1 MLKQLTIKNFAL
13 IEELEASFSSG
24 MTCITGETGAGK
36 SILLGGL
43 SLVLGKRADLS
54 SLLDPSKKCI
64 VEASFQIQDY
74 NLKSLFESLDVDYED
89 YTVLRREILPQG
101 KSRAFINDSPV
112 TLSILEQISLH
123 LIDLHSQNDTVSLL
137 QNEYQFQVLDA
148 LANNKETLSK
158 YKRTR
163 EEYKSISESYQQLK
177 LVAENAKASYELD
190 DFLYQEL
197 LKLNLKEGMEED
209 LEQKHSALSNVDY
222 LQTTLAEGIRIMET
236 EAVGLLDQL
245 LKLRSLASG
254 LTIKAGQFAPLEK
267 RFNAILVE
275 AEDLLSECKIQF
287 ENLES
292 NPEELE
298 KLQAE
303 LDELNSQMQK
313 HKVNSTTDL
322 ITIQSQLEVRLNK
335 SLNMDIELN
344 RLLAKQSKLEKS
356 MANLASQ
363 LTKSRKA
370 AVQILEK
377 ELGNLVSRMGMNEAE
392 FKIDLEPSDTFLSN
406 GLDQLHFKFK
416 SNKGGNFKPLKKI
429 VSGGELSRI
438 MLAIKAILSSYIKLP
453 TLIFDEIDTGVSGK
467 ISDSIADLMVAM
479 GQKLQVINITH
490 LPQVAAKSHYHFK
503 VLKQELDD
511 KTLTSL
517 LPLDKEARIEEIAMM
532 LSGNQVSS
540 TAIAHAKQ
548 LMN

>member
-54 SLLDPSKKCI
+54 SLLDPSKKCV
-64 VEASFQIQDY
+64 VEASFQIQEH
-74 NLKSLFESLDVDYED
+74 NLEPLFEALDVDYDD

-101 KSRAFINDSPV
+101 KSRAFINDTPV
-112 TLSILEQISLH
+112 NLSILEQISLH

-137 QNEYQFQVLDA
+137 QNEYQFQLLDA

-158 YKRTR
+158 YKRTS

-177 LVAENAKASYELD
+177 LDAENAKASYELD
-190 DFLYQEL
+190 NFLYQEL
-197 LKLNLKEGMEED
+197 LKLNLKEGIQED
-209 LEQKHSALSNVDY
+209 LEQKYSALSNVDY
-222 LQTTLAEGIRIMET
+222 LQTTLSEGIRIMET

-245 LKLRSLASG
+245 LKLRSLASS
-254 LTIKAGQFAPLEK
+254 LADKAGQFTPMEK
-267 RFNAILVE
+267 RFSTILAE
-275 AEDLLSECKIQF
+275 AEDLLSECKFQF

-298 KLQAE
+298 KLE
-303 LDELNSQMQK
+303 IKLDELYSQMQK
-313 HKVNSTTDL
+313 HKVNSILDL
-322 ITIQSQLEVRLNK
+322 ITVQSQLEVRLNR
-335 SLNMDIELN
+335 SLNMDDELN
-344 RLLAKQSKLEKS
+344 KLLTKQSQLEKS
-356 MANLASQ
+356 MTSFAAQ
-363 LTKSRKA
+363 LTKTRKG
-370 AVQILEK
+370 AVQILEN
-377 ELGNLVSRMGMNEAE
+377 ELGDLVSRMGMNEAE
-392 FKIDLEPSDTFLSN
+392 FKIDLEPSTTFLSN
-406 GLDQLHFKFK
+406 GLDHLHFRFK
-416 SNKGGNFKPLKKI
+416 SNKGSNFKPLKKI

-438 MLAIKAILSSYIKLP
+438 MLAVKAILSSYIKLP

-467 ISDSIADLMVAM
+467 ISDSIAELMVAM

-503 VLKQELDD
+503 VFKQELDN
-511 KTLTSL
+511 KTLTTL
-517 LPLDKEARIEEIAMM
+517 VPLDKEARIEEIAMM

>member
-163 EEYKSISESYQQLK
+163 KEYKSVSESYQQLK
-177 LVAENAKASYELD
+177 LDAENAKASYELD

-209 LEQKHSALSNVDY
+209 LEQKHGALSNVDY

-236 EAVGLLDQL
+236 EAIGLLDQL

-254 LTIKAGQFAPLEK
+254 LTIKAGQFAPLEE

-298 KLQAE
+298 KLQAK

-392 FKIDLEPSDTFLSN
+392 FNIDLEPSDTFLSN

>member
-54 SLLDPSKKCI
+54 SLLDPSKKCV
-64 VEASFQIQDY
+64 VEASFQIQEY
-74 NLKSLFESLDVDYED
+74 NLEPLFDVLDVDYDD

-101 KSRAFINDSPV
+101 KSRAFINDTPV
-112 TLSILEQISLH
+112 NLSILEQISLH

-137 QNEYQFQVLDA
+137 QNEYQFQLLDA

-177 LVAENAKASYELD
+177 LDAENAKASYELD

-197 LKLNLKEGMEED
+197 LKLNLKEGMQED

-254 LTIKAGQFAPLEK
+254 LADKTGQFTTMEQ
-267 RFNAILVE
+267 RFSNILAE
-275 AEDLLSECKIQF
+275 TEDLLSECKFQF

-298 KLQAE
+298 NLETK

-313 HKVNSTTDL
+313 HKVNSISDL
-322 ITIQSQLEVRLNK
+322 ITVQSQLEARLNR
-335 SLNMDIELN
+335 SLNMDEELN
-344 RLLAKQSKLEKS
+344 KLLTKQRKLEKS
-356 MANLASQ
+356 MASLAVQ
-363 LTKSRKA
+363 LTKARKG
-370 AVQILEK
+370 AVQILEN
-377 ELGNLVSRMGMNEAE
+377 ELDDLVSRMGMNEAE
-392 FKIDLEPSDTFLSN
+392 FKIDLEPSTSFLSN
-406 GLDQLHFKFK
+406 GLDHLHFRFK
-416 SNKGGNFKPLKKI
+416 SNRGSNFKPLKKI

-438 MLAIKAILSSYIKLP
+438 MLAVKAILSSYIKLP

-467 ISDSIADLMVAM
+467 ISDSIAELMVTM

-503 VLKQELDD
+503 VFKQELDN
-511 KTLTSL
+511 KTLTNL
-517 LPLDKEARIEEIAMM
+517 VPLDKEARIEEIAIM

>member
-1 MLKQLTIKNFAL
+1 LLKQLTIKNFAL

-54 SLLDPSKKCI
+54 SLLDPSKKCV
-64 VEASFQIQDY
+64 VEASFQIQEY
-74 NLKSLFESLDVDYED
+74 NLEPLFDVLDVDYDD

-101 KSRAFINDSPV
+101 KSRAFINDNPV
-112 TLSILEQISLH
+112 NLSILEQISLH

-137 QNEYQFQVLDA
+137 QNEYQFQLLDA

-163 EEYKSISESYQQLK
+163 KEYKSISESYQQLK
-177 LVAENAKASYELD
+177 LDAENAKASYELD

-197 LKLNLKEGMEED
+197 LKLNLKEGMQED

-254 LTIKAGQFAPLEK
+254 LADKAGQFTTMEQ
-267 RFNAILVE
+267 RFSNILAE
-275 AEDLLSECKIQF
+275 TEDLLSECKFQF

-298 KLQAE
+298 NLETK

-313 HKVNSTTDL
+313 HKVNSISDL
-322 ITIQSQLEVRLNK
+322 ITVQSQLEARLNR
-335 SLNMDIELN
+335 SLNMDEELN
-344 RLLAKQSKLEKS
+344 KLLTKQSKLEKS
-356 MANLASQ
+356 MASLAVQ
-363 LTKSRKA
+363 LTKARKG
-370 AVQILEK
+370 AVQILEN
-377 ELGNLVSRMGMNEAE
+377 ELDDLVSRMGMNDAE
-392 FKIDLEPSDTFLSN
+392 FKIDLEPSTSFLSN
-406 GLDQLHFKFK
+406 GLDHLHFRFK
-416 SNKGGNFKPLKKI
+416 SNRGSNFKPLKKI

-438 MLAIKAILSSYIKLP
+438 MLAVKAILSSYIKLP

-467 ISDSIADLMVAM
+467 ISDSIAELMVTM

-503 VLKQELDD
+503 VFKQELDN
-511 KTLTSL
+511 KTLTNL
-517 LPLDKEARIEEIAMM
+517 VPLDKEARIEEIAIM

>member
-1 MLKQLTIKNFAL
+1 LLKQLTIKNFAL

-54 SLLDPSKKCI
+54 SLLDPSKKCV
-64 VEASFQIQDY
+64 VEASFQIQEY
-74 NLKSLFESLDVDYED
+74 NLEPLFDVLDVDYDD

-101 KSRAFINDSPV
+101 KSRAFINDTPV
-112 TLSILEQISLH
+112 NLSILEQISLH

-137 QNEYQFQVLDA
+137 QNEYQFQLLDA

-177 LVAENAKASYELD
+177 LDAENAKASYELD

-197 LKLNLKEGMEED
+197 LKLNLKEGMQED

-254 LTIKAGQFAPLEK
+254 LADKTGQFTTMEQ
-267 RFNAILVE
+267 RFSNILAE
-275 AEDLLSECKIQF
+275 TEDLLSECKFQF

-298 KLQAE
+298 NLETK

-313 HKVNSTTDL
+313 HKVNSISDL
-322 ITIQSQLEVRLNK
+322 ITVQSQLEARLNR
-335 SLNMDIELN
+335 SLNMDEELN
-344 RLLAKQSKLEKS
+344 KLLTKQSKLEKS
-356 MANLASQ
+356 MASLAVQ
-363 LTKSRKA
+363 LTKARKG
-370 AVQILEK
+370 AVQILEN
-377 ELGNLVSRMGMNEAE
+377 ELDDLVSRMGMNDAE
-392 FKIDLEPSDTFLSN
+392 FKIDLEPSTSFLSN
-406 GLDQLHFKFK
+406 GLDHLHFRFK
-416 SNKGGNFKPLKKI
+416 SNRGSNFKPLKKI

-438 MLAIKAILSSYIKLP
+438 MLAVKAILSSYIKLP

-467 ISDSIADLMVAM
+467 ISDSIAELMVTM

-503 VLKQELDD
+503 VFKQELDN
-511 KTLTSL
+511 KTLTNL
-517 LPLDKEARIEEIAMM
+517 VPLDKEARIEEIAIM

>member
-1 MLKQLTIKNFAL
+1 LLKQLTIKNFAL

-158 YKRTR
+158 YKRRR
-163 EEYKSISESYQQLK
+163 EEYKSVSESYQQLK

-190 DFLYQEL
+190 DFLYHEL

-254 LTIKAGQFAPLEK
+254 LAVKAGQFAPLED

-298 KLQAE
+298 KLQAK

-335 SLNMDIELN
+335 SLNMDLELN
-344 RLLAKQSKLEKS
+344 RLLVKQSKLKKS

>member
-54 SLLDPSKKCI
+54 SLLDPSKKCV
-64 VEASFQIQDY
+64 VEASFQIQEY
-74 NLKSLFESLDVDYED
+74 NLEPLFDVLDVDYDD

-101 KSRAFINDSPV
+101 KSRAFINDTPV
-112 TLSILEQISLH
+112 NLSILEQISLH

-137 QNEYQFQVLDA
+137 QNEYQFQLLDA

-163 EEYKSISESYQQLK
+163 KEYKSISESYQQLK
-177 LVAENAKASYELD
+177 LDAENAKASYELD

-197 LKLNLKEGMEED
+197 LKLNLKEGMQED

-254 LTIKAGQFAPLEK
+254 LADKAGQFTTMEQ
-267 RFNAILVE
+267 RFSNILAE
-275 AEDLLSECKIQF
+275 TEDLLSECKFQF

-298 KLQAE
+298 NLETK

-313 HKVNSTTDL
+313 HKVNSISDL
-322 ITIQSQLEVRLNK
+322 ITVQSQLEARLNR
-335 SLNMDIELN
+335 SLNMDEELDK
-344 RLLAKQSKLEKS
+344 LLTKQSQLEKS
-356 MANLASQ
+356 MASLAVQ
-363 LTKSRKA
+363 LTKARKG
-370 AVQILEK
+370 AVQILEN
-377 ELGNLVSRMGMNEAE
+377 ELDDLVSRMGMNEAE
-392 FKIDLEPSDTFLSN
+392 FKIDLEPSTSFLSN
-406 GLDQLHFKFK
+406 GLDHLHFRFK
-416 SNKGGNFKPLKKI
+416 SNRGSNFKPLKKI

-438 MLAIKAILSSYIKLP
+438 MLAVKAILSSYIKLP

-467 ISDSIADLMVAM
+467 ISDSIAELMVTM

-503 VLKQELDD
+503 VFKQELDN
-511 KTLTSL
+511 KTLTNL
-517 LPLDKEARIEEIAMM
+517 VPLDKEARIEEIAIM

>member
-158 YKRTR
+158 YKRR
-163 EEYKSISESYQQLK
+163 RKEYKSVLESYQQLK
-177 LVAENAKASYELD
+177 LDAENAKASYELD

-209 LEQKHSALSNVDY
+209 LEQKYSALSNVDY

-254 LTIKAGQFAPLEK
+254 LTIKAGQFAPLEE

-292 NPEELE
+292 NPEDLE
-298 KLQAE
+298 KLQAK

>member
-54 SLLDPSKKCI
+54 SLLDPSKKCV
-64 VEASFQIQDY
+64 VEASFQIQEY
-74 NLKSLFESLDVDYED
+74 NLEPLFDVLDVDYDD

-101 KSRAFINDSPV
+101 KSRAFINDTPV
-112 TLSILEQISLH
+112 NLSILEQISLH

-137 QNEYQFQVLDA
+137 QNEYQFQLLDA

-177 LVAENAKASYELD
+177 LDAENAKASYELD

-197 LKLNLKEGMEED
+197 LKLNLKEGMQED

-254 LTIKAGQFAPLEK
+254 LADKTGQFTTMEQ
-267 RFNAILVE
+267 RFSNILAE
-275 AEDLLSECKIQF
+275 TEDLLSECKFQF

-298 KLQAE
+298 NLETK

-313 HKVNSTTDL
+313 HKVNSISDL
-322 ITIQSQLEVRLNK
+322 ITVQSQLEARLNR
-335 SLNMDIELN
+335 SLNMDEELN
-344 RLLAKQSKLEKS
+344 KLLTKQSKLEKS
-356 MANLASQ
+356 MASLAVQ
-363 LTKSRKA
+363 LTKARKG
-370 AVQILEK
+370 AVQILEN
-377 ELGNLVSRMGMNEAE
+377 ELDDLVSRMGMNEAE
-392 FKIDLEPSDTFLSN
+392 FKIDLEPSTSFLSN
-406 GLDQLHFKFK
+406 GLDHLHFRFK
-416 SNKGGNFKPLKKI
+416 SNRGSNFKPLKKI

-438 MLAIKAILSSYIKLP
+438 MLAVKAILSSYIKLP

-467 ISDSIADLMVAM
+467 ISDSIAELMVTM

-503 VLKQELDD
+503 VFKQELDN
-511 KTLTSL
+511 KTLTNL
-517 LPLDKEARIEEIAMM
+517 VPLDKEARIEEIAIM

>member
-158 YKRTR
+158 YKRR
-163 EEYKSISESYQQLK
+163 RKEYKSVSESYQQLK
-177 LVAENAKASYELD
+177 LDAENAKASYELD

-209 LEQKHSALSNVDY
+209 LEQKHSSLSNVDY

-254 LTIKAGQFAPLEK
+254 LTVKAGQFAPLEE

-298 KLQAE
+298 KLQAK

-392 FKIDLEPSDTFLSN
+392 FNIDLEPSDTFLSN
-406 GLDQLHFKFK
+406 GLDKLHFKFK

-503 VLKQELDD
+503 VLKQELND

>member
-54 SLLDPSKKCI
+54 SLLDPSKKCV
-64 VEASFQIQDY
+64 VEASFQIQEY
-74 NLKSLFESLDVDYED
+74 NLEPLFDVLDVDYDD

-101 KSRAFINDSPV
+101 KSRAFINDNPV
-112 TLSILEQISLH
+112 NLSILEQISLH

-137 QNEYQFQVLDA
+137 QNEYQFQLLDA

-177 LVAENAKASYELD
+177 LDAENAKASYELD

-197 LKLNLKEGMEED
+197 LKLNLKEGMQED

-254 LTIKAGQFAPLEK
+254 LADKAGQFTTMEQ
-267 RFNAILVE
+267 RFSNILAE
-275 AEDLLSECKIQF
+275 TEDLLSECKFQF

-298 KLQAE
+298 NLETK

-313 HKVNSTTDL
+313 HKVNSISDL
-322 ITIQSQLEVRLNK
+322 ITVQSQLEARLNR
-335 SLNMDIELN
+335 SLNMDEELN
-344 RLLAKQSKLEKS
+344 KLLTKQSKLEKS
-356 MANLASQ
+356 MASLAVQ
-363 LTKSRKA
+363 LTKARKG
-370 AVQILEK
+370 AVQILEN
-377 ELGNLVSRMGMNEAE
+377 ELDDLVSRMGMNDAE
-392 FKIDLEPSDTFLSN
+392 FKIDLEPSTSFLSN
-406 GLDQLHFKFK
+406 GLDHLHFRFK
-416 SNKGGNFKPLKKI
+416 SNRGSNFKPLKKI

-438 MLAIKAILSSYIKLP
+438 MLAVKAILSSYIKLP

-467 ISDSIADLMVAM
+467 ISDSIAELMVTM

-503 VLKQELDD
+503 VFKQELDN
-511 KTLTSL
+511 KTLTNL
-517 LPLDKEARIEEIAMM
+517 VPLDKEARIEEIAIM

>member
-54 SLLDPSKKCI
+54 SLLDPSKKCV
-64 VEASFQIQDY
+64 VEASFQIQEY
-74 NLKSLFESLDVDYED
+74 NLEPLFEALDVDYDD

-101 KSRAFINDSPV
+101 KSCAFINDTPV
-112 TLSILEQISLH
+112 NLSILEQISLN
-123 LIDLHSQNDTVSLL
+123 LIDLHSQNDTFSLL
-137 QNEYQFQVLDA
+137 QNEYQFQLLDA
-148 LANNKETLSK
+148 LANNKETLSM
-158 YKRTR
+158 YKRKR
-163 EEYKSISESYQQLK
+163 EEYKSISEFYQQLK
-177 LVAENAKASYELD
+177 LDAENAKASYELD

-197 LKLNLKEGMEED
+197 LKLNLKEGMQED

-245 LKLRSLASG
+245 LKLRSLASS
-254 LTIKAGQFAPLEK
+254 LADKAGQFITMEE
-267 RFNAILVE
+267 RFSNILAE
-275 AEDLLSECKIQF
+275 AEDLLSECKFQF

-298 KLQAE
+298 KLE
-303 LDELNSQMQK
+303 TKLDELNSQMQK
-313 HKVNSTTDL
+313 HKVNSISDL
-322 ITIQSQLEVRLNK
+322 ITVQSQLEVRLNR
-335 SLNMDIELN
+335 SLNMDEELN
-344 RLLAKQSKLEKS
+344 KLLTKQSQIEKS
-356 MANLASQ
+356 MASLAAQ
-363 LTKSRKA
+363 LTKARKE
-370 AVQILEK
+370 AVQILEN
-377 ELGNLVSRMGMNEAE
+377 ELVGLVSCMGMNEAE
-392 FKIDLEPSDTFLSN
+392 FKIDLEPSTTFLSN
-406 GLDQLHFKFK
+406 GLDHLHFRFK
-416 SNKGGNFKPLKKI
+416 SNKGSNFKPLKKI

-438 MLAIKAILSSYIKLP
+438 MLAVKAILSSYIKLP

-467 ISDSIADLMVAM
+467 ISNSIADLMVAM

-503 VLKQELDD
+503 VFKQELDN
-511 KTLTSL
+511 KTLTTL
-517 LPLDKEARIEEIAMM
+517 VPLDKEARIEEIAMM

>member
-1 MLKQLTIKNFAL
+1 LLKQLTIKNFAL

-54 SLLDPSKKCI
+54 SLLDPSKKCV
-64 VEASFQIQDY
+64 VEASFQIQEY
-74 NLKSLFESLDVDYED
+74 NLEPLFDVLDVDYDD

-101 KSRAFINDSPV
+101 KSRAFINDTPV
-112 TLSILEQISLH
+112 NLSILEQISLH

-137 QNEYQFQVLDA
+137 QNEYQFQLLDA

-177 LVAENAKASYELD
+177 LDAENAKASYELD

-197 LKLNLKEGMEED
+197 LKLNLKEGMQED

-254 LTIKAGQFAPLEK
+254 LADKAGQFTTMEQ
-267 RFNAILVE
+267 RFSNILAE
-275 AEDLLSECKIQF
+275 TEDLLSECKFQF

-298 KLQAE
+298 NLETK

-313 HKVNSTTDL
+313 HKVNSISDL
-322 ITIQSQLEVRLNK
+322 ITVQSQLEARLNR
-335 SLNMDIELN
+335 SLNMDEDLN
-344 RLLAKQSKLEKS
+344 KLLTKQSQLEKS
-356 MANLASQ
+356 MASLAVQ
-363 LTKSRKA
+363 LTKARKG
-370 AVQILEK
+370 AVQILEN
-377 ELGNLVSRMGMNEAE
+377 ELDDLVSRMGMNEAE
-392 FKIDLEPSDTFLSN
+392 FKIDLEPSTSFLSN
-406 GLDQLHFKFK
+406 GLDHLHFRFK
-416 SNKGGNFKPLKKI
+416 SNRGSNFKPLKKI

-438 MLAIKAILSSYIKLP
+438 MLAVKAILSSYIKLP

-467 ISDSIADLMVAM
+467 ISDSIAELMVTM

-503 VLKQELDD
+503 VFKQELDN
-511 KTLTSL
+511 KTLTNL
-517 LPLDKEARIEEIAMM
+517 VPLDKEARIEEIAIM

>member
-1 MLKQLTIKNFAL
+1 LLKQLTIKNFAL

-158 YKRTR
+158 YKRRR
-163 EEYKSISESYQQLK
+163 EEYKSVSESYQQLK
-177 LVAENAKASYELD
+177 LDTENAKASYELD
-190 DFLYQEL
+190 DFLYHEL

-209 LEQKHSALSNVDY
+209 LEQKYSALSNVDY

-254 LTIKAGQFAPLEK
+254 LAVKAGQFAPLEE

-292 NPEELE
+292 NPEDLE
-298 KLQAE
+298 KLQAK

>member
-158 YKRTR
+158 YKRR
-163 EEYKSISESYQQLK
+163 RKEYKSVSESYQQLK
-177 LVAENAKASYELD
+177 LDAENAKASYELD

-209 LEQKHSALSNVDY
+209 LEQKHSSLSNVDY

-254 LTIKAGQFAPLEK
+254 LTVKAGQFAPLEE

-298 KLQAE
+298 KLQAK

-377 ELGNLVSRMGMNEAE
+377 ELVNLVSRMGMNEAE
-392 FKIDLEPSDTFLSN
+392 FNIDLEPSDTFLSN

-503 VLKQELDD
+503 VLKQELND

>member
-1 MLKQLTIKNFAL
+1 LLKQLTIKNFAL

-54 SLLDPSKKCI
+54 SLLDPSKKCV
-64 VEASFQIQDY
+64 VEASFQIQEY
-74 NLKSLFESLDVDYED
+74 NLEPLFEALDVDYDD

-101 KSRAFINDSPV
+101 KSRAFINDTPV
-112 TLSILEQISLH
+112 NLSILEQISLN
-123 LIDLHSQNDTVSLL
+123 LIDLHSQNDTFSLL
-137 QNEYQFQVLDA
+137 QNEYQFQLLDA
-148 LANNKETLSK
+148 LANNKETLSM
-158 YKRTR
+158 YKRKR
-163 EEYKSISESYQQLK
+163 EEYKSISEFYQQLK
-177 LVAENAKASYELD
+177 LDAENAKASYELD

-197 LKLNLKEGMEED
+197 LKLNLKEGMQED

-245 LKLRSLASG
+245 LKLRSLASS
-254 LTIKAGQFAPLEK
+254 LADKAGQFITMEE
-267 RFNAILVE
+267 RFSNILAE
-275 AEDLLSECKIQF
+275 AEDLLSECKFQF

-298 KLQAE
+298 KLE
-303 LDELNSQMQK
+303 TKLDELNSQMQK
-313 HKVNSTTDL
+313 HKVNSISDL
-322 ITIQSQLEVRLNK
+322 ITVQSQLEVRLNR
-335 SLNMDIELN
+335 SLNMDEELN
-344 RLLAKQSKLEKS
+344 KLLTKQSQIEKS
-356 MANLASQ
+356 MASLAAQ
-363 LTKSRKA
+363 LTKARKE
-370 AVQILEK
+370 AVQILEN
-377 ELGNLVSRMGMNEAE
+377 ELVGLVSCMGMNEAE
-392 FKIDLEPSDTFLSN
+392 FKIDLEPSTTFLSN
-406 GLDQLHFKFK
+406 GLDHLHFRFK
-416 SNKGGNFKPLKKI
+416 SNKGSNFKPLKKI

-438 MLAIKAILSSYIKLP
+438 MLAVKAILSSYIKLP

-467 ISDSIADLMVAM
+467 ISNSIADLMVAM

-503 VLKQELDD
+503 VFKQELDN
-511 KTLTSL
+511 KTLTTL
-517 LPLDKEARIEEIAMM
+517 VPLDKEARIEEIAMM

>member
-1 MLKQLTIKNFAL
+1 LLKQLTIKNFAL

-158 YKRTR
+158 YKRRR
-163 EEYKSISESYQQLK
+163 EEYKSVSESYQQLK
-177 LVAENAKASYELD
+177 LDTENAKASYELD
-190 DFLYQEL
+190 DFLYHEL

-209 LEQKHSALSNVDY
+209 LEQKYSALSNVDY

-254 LTIKAGQFAPLEK
+254 LAVKAGQFAPLEE

-292 NPEELE
+292 NPEDLE
-298 KLQAE
+298 KLQAK

-344 RLLAKQSKLEKS
+344 ILLAKQSKLEKS

>member
-163 EEYKSISESYQQLK
+163 EEYKSVSESYQQLK
-177 LVAENAKASYELD
+177 LDAENAKASYELD

-209 LEQKHSALSNVDY
+209 LEQKHGALSNVDY

-254 LTIKAGQFAPLEK
+254 LTVKAGQFAPLEE

-298 KLQAE
+298 KLQAK

-377 ELGNLVSRMGMNEAE
+377 ELGDLVSRMGMNEAE

>member
-54 SLLDPSKKCI
+54 SLLDPSKKCV
-64 VEASFQIQDY
+64 VEASFQIQEY
-74 NLKSLFESLDVDYED
+74 NLEPLFDVLDVDYDD

-101 KSRAFINDSPV
+101 KSRAFINDNPV
-112 TLSILEQISLH
+112 NLSILEQISLH

-137 QNEYQFQVLDA
+137 QNEYQFQLLDA

-177 LVAENAKASYELD
+177 LDAENAKASYELD

-197 LKLNLKEGMEED
+197 LKLNLKEGMQED

-254 LTIKAGQFAPLEK
+254 LADKAGQFTTMEQ
-267 RFNAILVE
+267 RFSNILAE
-275 AEDLLSECKIQF
+275 TEDLLSECKFQF

-298 KLQAE
+298 NLETK

-313 HKVNSTTDL
+313 HKVNSISDL
-322 ITIQSQLEVRLNK
+322 ITVQSQLEARLNR
-335 SLNMDIELN
+335 SLNMDEELDK
-344 RLLAKQSKLEKS
+344 LLTKQSQLEKS
-356 MANLASQ
+356 MASLAVQ
-363 LTKSRKA
+363 LTKARKG
-370 AVQILEK
+370 AVQILEN
-377 ELGNLVSRMGMNEAE
+377 ELDDLVSRMGMNEAE
-392 FKIDLEPSDTFLSN
+392 FKIDLEPSTSFLSN
-406 GLDQLHFKFK
+406 GLDHLHFRFK
-416 SNKGGNFKPLKKI
+416 SNRGSNFKPLKKI

-438 MLAIKAILSSYIKLP
+438 MLAVKAILSSYIKLP

-467 ISDSIADLMVAM
+467 ISDSIAELMVTM

-503 VLKQELDD
+503 VFKQELDN
-511 KTLTSL
+511 KTLTNL
-517 LPLDKEARIEEIAMM
+517 VPLDKEARIEEIAIM

>member
-1 MLKQLTIKNFAL
+1 LLKQLTIKNFAL

-54 SLLDPSKKCI
+54 SLLDPSKKCV
-64 VEASFQIQDY
+64 VEASFQIQEY
-74 NLKSLFESLDVDYED
+74 NLEPLFDVLDVDYDD

-101 KSRAFINDSPV
+101 KSRAFINDTPV
-112 TLSILEQISLH
+112 NLSILEQISLH

-137 QNEYQFQVLDA
+137 QNEYQFQLLDA

-163 EEYKSISESYQQLK
+163 KEYKSISESYQQLK
-177 LVAENAKASYELD
+177 LDAENAKASYELD

-197 LKLNLKEGMEED
+197 LKLNLKEGMQED

-254 LTIKAGQFAPLEK
+254 LADKAGQFTTMEQ
-267 RFNAILVE
+267 RFSNILAE
-275 AEDLLSECKIQF
+275 TEDLLSECKFQF

-298 KLQAE
+298 NLETK

-313 HKVNSTTDL
+313 HKVNSISDL
-322 ITIQSQLEVRLNK
+322 ITVQSQLEARLNR
-335 SLNMDIELN
+335 SLNMDEELN
-344 RLLAKQSKLEKS
+344 KLLTKQSKLEKS
-356 MANLASQ
+356 MASLAVQ
-363 LTKSRKA
+363 LTKARKG
-370 AVQILEK
+370 AVQILEN
-377 ELGNLVSRMGMNEAE
+377 ELDDLVSRMGMNEAE
-392 FKIDLEPSDTFLSN
+392 FKIDLEPSTSFLSN
-406 GLDQLHFKFK
+406 GLDHLHFRFK
-416 SNKGGNFKPLKKI
+416 SNRGSNFKPLKKI

-438 MLAIKAILSSYIKLP
+438 MLAVKAILSSYIKLP

-467 ISDSIADLMVAM
+467 ISDSIAELMVTM

-503 VLKQELDD
+503 VFKQELDN
-511 KTLTSL
+511 KTLTNL
-517 LPLDKEARIEEIAMM
+517 VPLDKEARIEEIAIM

>member
-54 SLLDPSKKCI
+54 SLLDPSKKCV
-64 VEASFQIQDY
+64 VEASFQIQEY
-74 NLKSLFESLDVDYED
+74 NLEPLFDVLDVDYDD

-101 KSRAFINDSPV
+101 KSRAFINDNPV
-112 TLSILEQISLH
+112 NLSILEQISLH

-137 QNEYQFQVLDA
+137 QNEYQFQLLDA

-177 LVAENAKASYELD
+177 LDAENAKASYELD

-197 LKLNLKEGMEED
+197 LKLNLKEGMQED

-254 LTIKAGQFAPLEK
+254 LADKTGQFTTMEQ
-267 RFNAILVE
+267 RFSNILAE
-275 AEDLLSECKIQF
+275 TEDLLSECKFQF

-298 KLQAE
+298 NLETK

-313 HKVNSTTDL
+313 HKVNSISDL
-322 ITIQSQLEVRLNK
+322 ITVQSQLEARLNR
-335 SLNMDIELN
+335 SLNMDEELN
-344 RLLAKQSKLEKS
+344 KLLTKQSKLEKS
-356 MANLASQ
+356 MASLAVQ
-363 LTKSRKA
+363 LTKARKG
-370 AVQILEK
+370 AVQILEN
-377 ELGNLVSRMGMNEAE
+377 ELDDLVSRMGMNDAE
-392 FKIDLEPSDTFLSN
+392 FKIDLEPSTSFLSN
-406 GLDQLHFKFK
+406 GLDHLHFRFK
-416 SNKGGNFKPLKKI
+416 SNRGSNFKPLKKI

-438 MLAIKAILSSYIKLP
+438 MLAVKAILSSYIKLP

-467 ISDSIADLMVAM
+467 ISDSIAELMVTM

-503 VLKQELDD
+503 VFKQELDN
-511 KTLTSL
+511 KTLTNL
-517 LPLDKEARIEEIAMM
+517 VPLDKEARIEEIAIM

>member
-137 QNEYQFQVLDA
+137 QKEYQFQVLDA

-163 EEYKSISESYQQLK
+163 EEYKSVSESYQQLK
-177 LVAENAKASYELD
+177 LDAENAKASYELD

-209 LEQKHSALSNVDY
+209 LEQKHGALSNVDY

-236 EAVGLLDQL
+236 EAIGLLDQL

-254 LTIKAGQFAPLEK
+254 LAVKAGQFAPLEE

-298 KLQAE
+298 KLQAK

-377 ELGNLVSRMGMNEAE
+377 ELGDLVSRMGMNEAE

>member
-54 SLLDPSKKCI
+54 SLLDPSKKCV
-64 VEASFQIQDY
+64 VEASFQIQEY
-74 NLKSLFESLDVDYED
+74 NLEPLFDVLDVDYDD

-101 KSRAFINDSPV
+101 KSRAFINDTPV
-112 TLSILEQISLH
+112 NLSILEQISLH

-137 QNEYQFQVLDA
+137 QNEYQFQLLDA
-148 LANNKETLSK
+148 LANNKESLSK

-163 EEYKSISESYQQLK
+163 KEYKSISESYQQLK
-177 LVAENAKASYELD
+177 LDAENAKASYELD

-197 LKLNLKEGMEED
+197 LKLNLKEGMQED

-254 LTIKAGQFAPLEK
+254 LADKAGQFTTMEQ
-267 RFNAILVE
+267 RFSNILAE
-275 AEDLLSECKIQF
+275 TEDLLSECKFQF

-298 KLQAE
+298 NLETK

-313 HKVNSTTDL
+313 HKVNSISDL
-322 ITIQSQLEVRLNK
+322 ITVQSQLEARLNR
-335 SLNMDIELN
+335 SLNMDEELN
-344 RLLAKQSKLEKS
+344 KLLTKQSKLEKS
-356 MANLASQ
+356 MASLAVQ
-363 LTKSRKA
+363 LTKARKG
-370 AVQILEK
+370 AVQILEN
-377 ELGNLVSRMGMNEAE
+377 ELDDLVSRMGMNEAE
-392 FKIDLEPSDTFLSN
+392 FKIDLEPSTSFLSN
-406 GLDQLHFKFK
+406 GLDHLHFRFK
-416 SNKGGNFKPLKKI
+416 SNRGSNFKPLKKI

-438 MLAIKAILSSYIKLP
+438 MLAVKAILSSYIKLP

-467 ISDSIADLMVAM
+467 ISDSIAELMVTM

-503 VLKQELDD
+503 VFKQELDN
-511 KTLTSL
+511 KTLTNL
-517 LPLDKEARIEEIAMM
+517 VPLDKEARIEEIAIM

>member
-54 SLLDPSKKCI
+54 SLLDPSKKCV
-64 VEASFQIQDY
+64 VEASFQIQEY
-74 NLKSLFESLDVDYED
+74 NLEPLFEALDVDYDD

-101 KSRAFINDSPV
+101 KSRAFINDTPV
-112 TLSILEQISLH
+112 NLSILEQISLN
-123 LIDLHSQNDTVSLL
+123 LIDLHSQNDTFSLL
-137 QNEYQFQVLDA
+137 QNEYQFQLLDA
-148 LANNKETLSK
+148 LANNKETLSM
-158 YKRTR
+158 YKRKR
-163 EEYKSISESYQQLK
+163 EEYKSISEFYQQLK
-177 LVAENAKASYELD
+177 LDAENAKASYELD

-197 LKLNLKEGMEED
+197 LKLNLKEGMQED

-245 LKLRSLASG
+245 LKLRSLASS
-254 LTIKAGQFAPLEK
+254 LADKAGQFITMEE
-267 RFNAILVE
+267 RFSNILAE
-275 AEDLLSECKIQF
+275 AEDLLSECKFQF

-298 KLQAE
+298 KLE
-303 LDELNSQMQK
+303 TKLDELNSQMQK
-313 HKVNSTTDL
+313 HKVNSISDL
-322 ITIQSQLEVRLNK
+322 ITVQSQLEVRLNR
-335 SLNMDIELN
+335 SLNMDEELN
-344 RLLAKQSKLEKS
+344 KLLTKQSQIEKS
-356 MANLASQ
+356 MASLAAQ
-363 LTKSRKA
+363 LTKARKE
-370 AVQILEK
+370 AVQILEN
-377 ELGNLVSRMGMNEAE
+377 ELVGLVSCMGMNEAE
-392 FKIDLEPSDTFLSN
+392 FKIDLEPSTTFLSN
-406 GLDQLHFKFK
+406 GLDHLHFRFK
-416 SNKGGNFKPLKKI
+416 SNKGSNFKPLKKI

-438 MLAIKAILSSYIKLP
+438 MLAVKAILSSYIKLP

-467 ISDSIADLMVAM
+467 ISNSIADLMVAM

-503 VLKQELDD
+503 VFKQELDN
-511 KTLTSL
+511 KTLTTL
-517 LPLDKEARIEEIAMM
+517 VPLDKEARIEEIAMM